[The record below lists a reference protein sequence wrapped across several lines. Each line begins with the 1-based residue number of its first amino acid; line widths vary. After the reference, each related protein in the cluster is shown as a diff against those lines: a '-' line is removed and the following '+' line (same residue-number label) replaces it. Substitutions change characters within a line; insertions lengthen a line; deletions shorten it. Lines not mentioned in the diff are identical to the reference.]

1 MNKAEL
7 EQLPGVRIR
16 EAQLLLD
23 HRANNGAYYLAGYSV
38 ECAIKVCICHK
49 VQACDFPNK
58 KLAQDSH
65 SHRLTELI
73 KVAGLQDALV
83 HYEKAYP
90 LFMLN
95 WLSVK
100 DWTETSRYDVN
111 IGRVKA
117 ADLVA
122 AITDQEPGV
131 LPWLKKFW

>member
-1 MNKAEL
+1 M
-7 EQLPGVRIR
+7 
-16 EAQLLLD
+16 
-23 HRANNGAYYLAGYSV
+23 
-38 ECAIKVCICHK
+38 
-49 VQACDFPNK
+49 
-58 KLAQDSH
+58 
-65 SHRLTELI
+65 TELI

-83 HYEKAYP
+83 QYEKANP

-100 DWTETSRYDVN
+100 DWAETSRYDLN

-122 AITDQEPGV
+122 AITDQESGV

>member
-7 EQLPGVRIR
+7 EQLSDVRIR
-16 EAQLLLD
+16 EAQILLD
-23 HRANNGAYYLAGYSV
+23 HRAYNGDYYLAGYSV

-49 VQACDFPNK
+49 VQAYDFPDK
-58 KLAQDSH
+58 KLARDSH

-83 HYEKAYP
+83 QYEKANP

-100 DWTETSRYDVN
+100 DWAETSRYDVKSAVLKRLTLLLPSP
-111 IGRVKA
+111 IRS
-117 ADLVA
+117 
-122 AITDQEPGV
+122 PG
-131 LPWLKKFW
+131 FYHG